1 MSDSHTYLFEERE
14 RLLQVQAENDS
25 LRLQEMEDRKKIQH
39 LLNLTHP
46 EEQEITY
53 VKNGRPDT
61 VMVLPKGG
69 GQRDCQTTNSGS
81 CGAERVLRT
90 VFLPTANADTLILK
104 VESLQA
110 QLNEQVTRKI

>member
-1 MSDSHTYLFEERE
+1 M
-14 RLLQVQAENDS
+14 LQVQAENDA
-25 LRLQEMEDRKKIQH
+25 LRLQEIGDRKKIQH
-39 LLNLTHP
+39 LLNLNHP

-61 VMVLPKGG
+61 VMVLPRDG
-69 GQRDCQTTNSGS
+69 GQKECQVAKSGK
-81 CGAERVLRT
+81 CGSERVLRT

-110 QLNEQVTRKI
+110 QLNEQVDK